1 MTAARI
7 RASIN
12 SQQCLRTNRDVI
24 LQSLRC
30 QRLEGNRVMRSRR
43 RLLEIF
49 SKIDAEPL
57 RALVAELVQLR
68 AQNDGVNAPVKQYK
82 AAIDSYARRYGDTP
96 DTSISTSE
104 TPEITIAADDTS
116 KEPEQHSA
124 IVTLTSL
131 ILRNF
136 GSYYG
141 EHKIDLCPTSDK
153 RNVTAVVG
161 SNGDGKSTLFYA
173 LNWALYGD
181 EYLSELQRE
190 KGRKLP
196 ELVNRRAVMEAEEQ
210 HRPVDAMVLLHFTA
224 NGHDYYVARDVS
236 ANPTRDGEAISVGID
251 RSTVRLR
258 RIDPNGNHAELLP
271 SALGSLLSGLP
282 SHVKEF
288 YLFDGE
294 RINRFVSPGS
304 QVLIRAAIRRVMG
317 IEDLE
322 KTAEELGRVMSQF
335 RTEAKRE
342 AQGELS
348 EVTDGIEKKSNEI
361 SRIRERLS
369 TIESNEVTLTSR
381 IAEIDA
387 LLERTPDTQPL
398 KKRRQELES
407 DDATE
412 AEAEARLFFEVRELA
427 AGASAV
433 YAGDAVQA
441 MVGELES
448 RRSAGEIPG
457 PINRQLLHD
466 LLSSRTCICGTSLE
480 EGSEHRVALEYK
492 LEEIDQR
499 AEQNETLIQLW
510 AEMSS
515 INRFAMQDAS
525 SLDRRMK
532 ELARIQK
539 QRRKI
544 RTDLEEISNHL
555 ATLKDVDRSGW
566 EQERRGK
573 RSLLV
578 NVKAEKL
585 DLNRRQGGLSNE
597 IRTLKAKEAALTSSQ
612 GRAQAL
618 ILRANWAE
626 AAQDALRYVF
636 KEFAAIARR
645 DVEASTATLWKTMLG
660 NVTPYSVHVGEDFE
674 LSVKNQAG
682 QPAINDLA
690 MGQQQ
695 CLGLAFITA
704 VAQVAESRPP
714 LIIDMPFGRLGADV
728 AASVAATLP
737 KLTNQLILFVLPET
751 EWNTYTRRAIEPYL
765 AREYWIRYD
774 PDKLTTQ
781 FIAPEPGSE
790 S

>member
-1 MTAARI
+1 
-7 RASIN
+7 
-12 SQQCLRTNRDVI
+12 
-24 LQSLRC
+24 
-30 QRLEGNRVMRSRR
+30 MRSRR

-49 SKIDAEPL
+49 GHINAEPL
-57 RALVAELVQLR
+57 RALVAELVQIR
-68 AQNDGVNAPVKQYK
+68 AQKDSDNAPLREYK
-82 AAIDSYARRYGDTP
+82 AAIDSYARHFGEVP

-104 TPEITIAADDTS
+104 TPEIAAEETNS
-116 KEPEQHSA
+116 EAHEHSA
-124 IVTLTSL
+124 IVTLKSL
-131 ILRNF
+131 AVRNF

-141 EHKIDLCPTSDK
+141 EHKIDLYPTSEK

-181 EYLSELQRE
+181 EYLSELQRDR
-190 KGRKLP
+190 GRKLA
-196 ELVNRRAVMEAEEQ
+196 ELVNRRAVIESEEE
-210 HRPVDAMVLLHFTA
+210 HRAVDAMVLLHFTA
-224 NGHDYYVARDVS
+224 NGHDYYVARDIS
-236 ANPTRDGEAISVGID
+236 AMPTRSGEAIGVAID
-251 RSTVRLR
+251 RSSVRLR

-271 SALGSLLSGLP
+271 SALGSLISGLP

-294 RINRFVSPGS
+294 RINRFVSPGA
-304 QVLIRAAIRRVMG
+304 QGRIRAAIRRVMG

-322 KTAEELGRVMSQF
+322 KTAEELGRVVSQI
-335 RTEAKRE
+335 RSEANRE
-342 AQGELS
+342 ARGELS
-348 EVTDGIEKKSNEI
+348 EVTDAIGQKTNEL
-361 SRIRERLS
+361 SGIRERLS
-369 TIESNEVTLTSR
+369 GIEAEEVTLTSR

-398 KKRRQELES
+398 KKRRQDLES
-407 DDATE
+407 ENAE
-412 AEAEARLFFEVRELA
+412 AAEAEARLFFEIRELA

-457 PINRQLLHD
+457 PINRQLLRD
-466 LLSSRTCICGTSLE
+466 LLETCQCICGSSLE
-480 EGSEHRVALEYK
+480 DGSAQRAALEAK
-492 LEEIDQR
+492 LEDIDQR
-499 AEQNETLIQLW
+499 AEQSETLIQLW

-515 INRFAMQDAS
+515 VNRFAMQDAS

-532 ELARIQK
+532 ELARVQK
-539 QRRKI
+539 QRRQI
-544 RTDLEEISNHL
+544 RTELEEISNHL
-555 ATLKDVDRSGW
+555 ATLEDVDRSGW
-566 EQERRGK
+566 EQERRDK
-573 RSLLV
+573 QSQLV
-578 NVKAEKL
+578 DVKAEAL
-585 DLNRRQGGLSNE
+585 DLDRRQGRLSNE
-597 IRTLKAKEAALTSSQ
+597 IRTLKDKEKALTSSQ

-626 AAQDALRYVF
+626 AAQEALRFVF
-636 KEFAAIARR
+636 REFAAIARR
-645 DVEASTATLWKTMLG
+645 DVEASTALLWKTMLG
-660 NVTPYSVHVGEDFE
+660 NVTPYTVSIGEDFE
-674 LSVKNQAG
+674 LTVRNQAG

-714 LIIDMPFGRLGADV
+714 LIIDMPFGRLGAEV

-737 KLTNQLILFVLPET
+737 KLTNQLVLFVLPET
-751 EWNTYTRRAIEPYL
+751 EWNTFTRRAIDPHL

-774 PDKLTTQ
+774 PERLTTR
-781 FIAPEPGSE
+781 FVAPENGVDP
-790 S
+790 